1 MTVAKADLATK
12 VEHRIDDIPS
22 AITSTIIAEFIED
35 SHIVIENYVGDS
47 FATDDIHTRYQ
58 PVLIDMGTVMVLEY
72 MITHGISA
80 GAMGV
85 SSSDLRAKK
94 GDIQVRIDAALLN
107 LIRTKGSIVTSDPVE
122 GDY

>member
-47 FATDDIHTRYQ
+47 FATDDIPTRYQ